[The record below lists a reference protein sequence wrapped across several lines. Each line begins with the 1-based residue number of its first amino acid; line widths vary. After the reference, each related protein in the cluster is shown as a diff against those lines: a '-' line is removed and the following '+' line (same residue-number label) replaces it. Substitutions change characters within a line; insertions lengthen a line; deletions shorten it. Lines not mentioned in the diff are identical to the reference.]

1 MKSAN
6 TFLRHCEKRDC
17 VEVDM
22 DNVLVKFGVDKRQSN
37 LPSLNS

>member
-6 TFLRHCEKRDC
+6 TFLRHCEKRDG

-22 DNVLVKFGVDKRQSN
+22 DNVLVKFGVDKRRSN